1 MKYILVTG
9 GAGFI
14 ATHLIEDLLQNTENF
29 VVAIDNLSMCDEKNV
44 SKFYNNSNFVF
55 HKIELTKQQELA
67 QIFKQYKF
75 YRVYHLAANS
85 DISRSFTNP
94 SIDYNNT
101 FNTTWNVLEQ
111 LRINNIQQ
119 FIFASTSAIFGEVGD
134 KIIDESFGPILP
146 ISHYG
151 AGKLASEAFISS
163 FAYNYDID
171 SLIVRFPNVIG
182 EYSTHGV
189 IFDFINKLK
198 ISSSELVVLGDGKQE
213 KSYLYVKDLINAIE
227 YAWNFKNEKVDIF
240 NIGGIDTINVS
251 EIAHIVVENIGLGSL
266 ISYTGGD
273 RGWKGDVPKFTYDIN
288 KILDTKWTPKLN
300 SREAVELTVK
310 SLIKEIW

>member
-1 MKYILVTG
+1 MKYILITG

-14 ATHLIEDLLQNTENF
+14 ATHLIEELIANSDNF
-29 VVAIDNLSMCDEKNV
+29 IVAVDNLSMCDEKNV
-44 SKFYNNSNFVF
+44 LKFYKKSNFTF
-55 HKIELTKQQELA
+55 HKIELTNQQELS
-67 QIFKQYKF
+67 QIFKQYNF
-75 YRVYHLAANS
+75 SRVYHLAANS

-111 LRINNIQQ
+111 LRINNIKQ

-134 KIIDESFGPILP
+134 NIIDESFGPILP

-163 FAYNYDID
+163 FAYNYDIE

-189 IFDFINKLK
+189 IYDFINKLK
-198 ISSSELVVLGDGKQE
+198 INSKELVVLGDGKQE
-213 KSYLYVKDLINAIE
+213 KSYLYVKDLINAIQ
-227 YAWNFKNEKVDIF
+227 YAWSSKTGKVDIF

-251 EIAHIVVENIGLGSL
+251 EIAQIVVENIGLGSI

-273 RGWKGDVPKFTYDIN
+273 RGWKGDVPKFSYDIK
-288 KILDTKWTPKLN
+288 KILGTKWTPKLN
-300 SREAVELTVK
+300 SREAVDLTVK